1 MFLSIFTNVLTVLLK
16 IHVSN
21 AFPMSFYANFCMD
34 CVLFIFRQCRLSL
47 ECRGNLPFQN
57 GLTIPVLQDI
67 ISWNKEARSRAS
79 PPAAGRFCDKILCRR
94 MAILAERFYVIGR
107 SFL

>member
-1 MFLSIFTNVLTVLLK
+1 
-16 IHVSN
+16 
-21 AFPMSFYANFCMD
+21 MSFYANFCMN

-67 ISWNKEARSRAS
+67 ISWNKEVRSQAS
-79 PPAAGRFCDKILCRR
+79 PPAAGRFCDKILFLFRR
-94 MAILAERFYVIGR
+94 TAILAERFYFIGR
-107 SFL
+107 NFL